1 MKQVSVKLLIVDDHP
16 VFRAGLKTILM
27 NENDVNYIEEAQ
39 SGEEAI
45 EKLKIFTPDLI
56 VMDISMPGK
65 DGIETTREIRKENQD
80 IKIILLTMYSDEAYL
95 KEGLEA
101 GAQGYVIKRAVDTE
115 LITAI
120 RTVLNNEHYIYPTLV
135 PHLYKNNKVEVDGQI
150 LNEPQLS
157 QRETEVLKFIAL
169 GYTLK
174 EIGEEL
180 FLSPKTVETYKARV
194 MEKIGANKRS
204 GLVKYAIKHNLIL
217 LD

>member
-1 MKQVSVKLLIVDDHP
+1 MSFELFIVDDHP

-27 NENDVNYIEEAQ
+27 EESDFTIIGEAQ
-39 SGEEAI
+39 TGSEAI
-45 EKLKIFTPDLI
+45 EKIKRLTPDII

-65 DGIETTREIRKENQD
+65 DGIETTREIKKVKPS
-80 IKIILLTMYSDEAYL
+80 IKILLLTMHSDEAYL

-120 RTVLNNEHYIYPTLV
+120 RMVLNNEHYIYPTLI
-135 PHLYKNNKVEVDGQI
+135 PHLYKSKDEGVQSPDTDEAH
-150 LNEPQLS
+150 LS
-157 QRETEVLKFIAL
+157 QREAEVLKLIAL

-180 FLSPKTVETYKARV
+180 YLSPKTVETYKSRI
-194 MEKIGANKRS
+194 MEKLGATRRS
-204 GLVKYAIKHNLIL
+204 SLVKYAIKHNLINE
-217 LD
+217 D